1 MRALHNTYFT
11 DKSPRAYIDTRQLD
25 ELIQLSKS
33 AGVLYD
39 HYSLAQPDRP
49 LAIVDRYVAEVRA
62 IAPDYVGFSLN
73 RMPKPVMRR
82 VITAVRAELDLPII
96 FGGWITPFLTDLQ
109 KHKLLSVSPRDCL
122 IARLADNSLP
132 DLLEVLEHG
141 GDPVSVSG
149 VFQLREGALAGWPAE
164 TQPELGALPFPDFSQ
179 YDLNAFAGPT
189 LVLPMQTARGRS
201 WRKCTFCAHSA
212 IYQGEEVDRVV
223 DTIRHLRERY
233 GCRQVIFH
241 DEELPAKRPELLS
254 DALLNEKIDDVYLY
268 TYARLVKQFE
278 DPALLGKMYCAGFRA
293 LVWGMES
300 GNQRVL
306 DLMMKG
312 TEPKQ
317 MGRILKLAAA
327 RGFGN
332 LIFVMF
338 GFPGETR
345 AEAQDTVDFLVE
357 HSDEISFAMSGVFQM
372 IPGTPVA
379 HAPSMWGVSVNDDGD
394 WRASDGMTRDEA
406 ENFYEHF
413 RGRVKM
419 GLQTTNKLSYF
430 IRENIARMILF
441 ACFTNG
447 IIPPDEGLQVL
458 ATREADAIYPLI
470 IGRLEG
476 PDEST
481 GSQMS
486 LSPVN
491 AGQSHI
497 FNQLRPAKP
506 IPIDE
511 LGQKIHALADG
522 RRSLAEILVELDLG
536 PAQYEAANAF
546 VSDML
551 ARGNAYLLTSPWSFR
566 SQAIDVPTDHA
577 RLTQQD
583 PEHQDRLERI
593 AVQAGTLPVHP
604 LSIRPLTVRPLPVRR
619 ALLVEGGQ
627 AFLGVVQ
634 FDDVANGLDH
644 ALDIAA
650 VVVVIGPHESVPSPL
665 HDRR

>member
-1 MRALHNTYFT
+1 MLDLDDEARQGLGMAGIARRIEALGIEGHGAWMRALHHTYFT

-39 HYSLAQPDRP
+39 HYSLTQPDRP

-73 RMPKPVMRR
+73 RMPRPVMRR

-122 IARLADNSLP
+122 IAGLADNSLP
-132 DLLEVLEHG
+132 DLVEVLEHG

-149 VFQLREGALAGWPAE
+149 VFQLREGALAGRPAE
-164 TQPELGALPFPDFSQ
+164 TQPELGALSFPDFSQ
-179 YDLNAFAGPT
+179 YELNAFAGPP
-189 LVLPMQTARGRS
+189 LVLPIQTGRGCS
-201 WRKCTFCAHSA
+201 WRKCTFCAQSA
-212 IYQGEEVDRVV
+212 IYQGEYQREEVDRVV
-223 DTIRHLRERY
+223 DTFRHLRERY

-241 DEELPAKRPELLS
+241 DEELPAKRAELLS

-278 DPALLGKMYCAGFRA
+278 DPALLDKMYCAGFRA

-345 AEAQDTVDFLVE
+345 AEA
-357 HSDEISFAMSGVFQM
+357 
-372 IPGTPVA
+372 
-379 HAPSMWGVSVNDDGD
+379 
-394 WRASDGMTRDEA
+394 

-413 RGRVKM
+413 RGREKM

-470 IGRLEG
+470 MGRLKG
-476 PDEST
+476 PD
-481 GSQMS
+481 
-486 LSPVN
+486 
-491 AGQSHI
+491 
-497 FNQLRPAKP
+497 
-506 IPIDE
+506 
-511 LGQKIHALADG
+511 
-522 RRSLAEILVELDLG
+522 
-536 PAQYEAANAF
+536 
-546 VSDML
+546 
-551 ARGNAYLLTSPWSFR
+551 
-566 SQAIDVPTDHA
+566 
-577 RLTQQD
+577 
-583 PEHQDRLERI
+583 
-593 AVQAGTLPVHP
+593 
-604 LSIRPLTVRPLPVRR
+604 
-619 ALLVEGGQ
+619 
-627 AFLGVVQ
+627 
-634 FDDVANGLDH
+634 
-644 ALDIAA
+644 
-650 VVVVIGPHESVPSPL
+650 
-665 HDRR
+665 